1 MVACGAAL
9 RADVGLRAAAAAR
22 RYGACRAAA
31 VMSTRGDGL
40 PCGSLVALITPMFA
54 DGSVDEDALRALYR
68 WHIDC
73 GTDGLVVL
81 GTTGEASTLSPAERL
96 NVLRITQEEAV
107 GKLPVVIGTGAIQPA
122 AAIKMGEEA
131 AAHGANGV
139 LVVTPYY
146 VKPTQKGLIKYYEH
160 IADNSPLP
168 LVLYNVPSRT
178 GVDMTP
184 ITVGALSQHPRIVGV
199 KVCARHPAPRHR
211 RFARRFSARAREWRA
226 PHAAA
231 HRGTAPRRAMPRRA
245 GARACR
251 KRPAM

>member
-1 MVACGAAL
+1 
-9 RADVGLRAAAAAR
+9 
-22 RYGACRAAA
+22 
-31 VMSTRGDGL
+31 MSTRGDGL

-54 DGSVDEDALRALYR
+54 DGSVDEEALRKLFR
-68 WHIDC
+68 WHVDC

-131 AAHGANGV
+131 AEHGASGV

-146 VKPTQKGLIKYYEH
+146 VKPTQKGLIKYYEQ

-168 LVLYNVPSRT
+168 IVLYNVPGRT

-184 ITVGALSQHPRIVGV
+184 ITIGALSEHPRIVGV
-199 KVCARHPAPRHR
+199 KVRTRFLASAPTQPRHCWPHPRACLLMSVLPLALCSALCVLSRTGACR
-211 RFARRFSARAREWRA
+211 R
-226 PHAAA
+226 
-231 HRGTAPRRAMPRRA
+231 RRAT
-245 GARACR
+245 
-251 KRPAM
+251 